1 MSTLAHIPL
10 QSLDYSEA
18 ERNPAMTIPSTS
30 TLTVTQLCSRIGARI
45 DGVRLAGDL
54 DAAAVGQIRT
64 ALLRHKVIFFRDQHH
79 LDDAQQHAFAA
90 RLGTPIAHPSVQQEG
105 APIITPINSDY
116 GKANRWHTD
125 VTFVANYPAA
135 SILRAVTLPTYGGS
149 TLWASTAAAY
159 QALPEPL
166 QRLTENLWALH
177 SNRFDY
183 VAAPQAQTDEQKL
196 HRTRF
201 EKADFRTEH
210 PVVRVHPETGERTLV
225 AGDFVRGLVGL
236 DNCES
241 QMLLE
246 LLQRRITMPENT
258 IRWNWAAGDVAIWDN
273 RATQHRAIDDYD
285 DQYRLMHRVT
295 VQGDVPVDVH
305 GQRSRVISGALL
317 QALETV
323 AS

>member
-1 MSTLAHIPL
+1 V
-10 QSLDYSEA
+10 
-18 ERNPAMTIPSTS
+18 
-30 TLTVTQLCSRIGARI
+30 TVTQLSSRIGAQI

-54 DAAAVGQIRT
+54 DAAIVDDIRQ
-64 ALLRHKVIFFRDQHH
+64 ALLRHKVIFLRNQHH
-79 LDDAQQHAFAA
+79 LDDAGQQAFAA
-90 RLGTPIAHPSVQQEG
+90 RIGMPIAHPAVQEG

-135 SILRAVTLPTYGGS
+135 SILRAVTLPSYGGS

-166 QRLTENLWALH
+166 KHLTENLWAVH
-177 SNRFDY
+177 SNRYDY
-183 VAAPQAQTDEQKL
+183 VAAPEAQTDEQKA
-196 HRTRF
+196 HRAQF
-201 EKADFRTEH
+201 EKADLRTEH

-225 AGDFVRGLVGL
+225 AGDFVRGFVGM
-236 DNCES
+236 DSYES
-241 QMLLE
+241 QTLLQM
-246 LLQRRITMPENT
+246 LQRRITMPENT

-285 DQYRLMHRVT
+285 DQYRLMRRVT
-295 VQGDVPVDVH
+295 VLGDVPVDVH
-305 GQRSRVISGALL
+305 GRRSRVISGAPL
-317 QALETV
+317 QAV

>member
-1 MSTLAHIPL
+1 
-10 QSLDYSEA
+10 
-18 ERNPAMTIPSTS
+18 MTM
-30 TLTVTQLCSRIGARI
+30 TVTKLGSRIGARI
-45 DGVRLAGDL
+45 DGVELSGDL
-54 DAAAVGQIRT
+54 DAGTVADIRN

-79 LDDAQQHAFAA
+79 LDDAGQHAFAG
-90 RLGTPIAHPSVQQEG
+90 RLGTPIAHPAVQQKKM
-105 APIITPINSDY
+105 PVITPINSEY

-135 SILRAVTLPTYGGS
+135 SVLRAVTLPSYGGS
-149 TLWASTAAAY
+149 TLWTNTAAAY
-159 QALPEPL
+159 DDLPESL
-166 QRLTENLWALH
+166 KHLAENLWALH

-183 VAAPQAQTDEQKL
+183 VVAAQAQTDEQKS

-225 AGDFVRGLVGL
+225 AGDFVRGFVGL
-236 DNCES
+236 DNYES

-295 VQGDVPVDVH
+295 VLGDVPVDVH